1 MALSRCSSKEDAED
15 VCQEV
20 LIALLNR
27 KRPFKSNEHMKAWL
41 IRAVIHRSKNVHRY
55 EGRHPRT
62 SYDPLLHDKATSDD
76 ANDHD
81 KLHGAVES
89 LPSELKDTL
98 RLYYHDGYSTKEIA
112 SLKGIEESSV
122 RARLH
127 RARKKIAAALTCA
140 ALVAAAFFG
149 SAAIPMQQIPEA
161 LAIDFATDRSASVSE
176 LPVRATQKSADGQAV
191 VTFEASLTWNVSG
204 AQRVTYNTNAENARV
219 YSSGIGN
226 YLSLNKGQLGSTKDA
241 VQVTGGESNLTL
253 SLEVSVPASDGLSN
267 DELCGLARKTLEGT
281 NLVATVYLED
291 GSSETAECTFTE

>member
-20 LIALLNR
+20 LIALLSR
-27 KRPFKSNEHMKAWL
+27 KHPFKSNEHMKAWL

-62 SYDPLLHDKATSDD
+62 SYDPLLHDKATLDE
-76 ANDHD
+76 ATDHE

-98 RLYYHDGYSTKEIA
+98 RLYYRDGYSTKEIA

-127 RARKKIAAALTCA
+127 RARKRIAAALACA
-140 ALVAAAFFG
+140 ALVAAVFFG

-161 LAIDFATDRSASVSE
+161 LAIDFATDRSASVGE
-176 LPVRATQKSADGQAV
+176 LPVRAIQKSADGQVV

-204 AQRVTYNTNAENARV
+204 AQRVTYNTDAENARV
-219 YSSGIGN
+219 YSPGIGN
-226 YLSLNKGQLGSTKDA
+226 YLFLNKGQLGTKDA

-253 SLEVSVPASDGLSN
+253 SLEVGVSASDGLSN
-267 DELCGLARKTLEGT
+267 DELCGLARETLEGT
-281 NLVATVYLED
+281 SLVATVYLED